1 MSASYGQFCPIA
13 KASEIFATRWTPLI
27 VREVMTGVHSFN
39 DIHRGVPL
47 ISRAVLVARLRELE
61 DHGVI
66 ERRPRAGG
74 AGHEYWL
81 TPAGEGL
88 RVVMHALGQWG
99 MTYTHDR
106 IKRSDLDPALLIW
119 GLRKRVDLS
128 TLPDRRVVLRFEF
141 SGVPAS
147 RTKFRIMWLIL
158 GRSGV
163 DVCMKDPGFAVDL
176 TLRVNIRDYVEVYL
190 GHTKWRDAAGTA
202 LQLDGDL
209 QIARAFPVW
218 LRFETVTGRNAP
230 APHLAARPVPVQT
243 DHSDRLPPPPRGMRG
258 CSPCGPR
265 DGSQAPTVRSHD
277 RSSDRGLPALSP
289 NIHGPSGEQ
298 IRATRLARNS
308 PIGNPQTDS
317 NVRLYPLDHCHL
329 RRLPAA
335 EPAVEFEARGWHQQS
350 VQGCDAKIAPNAS
363 QRIGSPCS
371 RSAIG

>member
-1 MSASYGQFCPIA
+1 MGHMSASYGQFCPIA

-27 VREVMTGVHSFN
+27 VREMMTGVHSFN
-39 DIHRGVPL
+39 DIRRGLPL

-147 RTKFRIMWLIL
+147 RTKFRIMWLVL

-176 TLRVNIRDYVEVYL
+176 TLCGNIRDYVEVYL
-190 GHTKWRDAAGTA
+190 GHTKWRDVAGTA
-202 LQLDGDL
+202 LQFDGDL

-218 LRFETVTGRNAP
+218 LRFETVNRGRVVNARSGAGKHGGKPRKIGEGRAIRSGERPGVSSSHLGAFAKPSRNANVTNS
-230 APHLAARPVPVQT
+230 R
-243 DHSDRLPPPPRGMRG
+243 
-258 CSPCGPR
+258 
-265 DGSQAPTVRSHD
+265 RSE
-277 RSSDRGLPALSP
+277 
-289 NIHGPSGEQ
+289 IE
-298 IRATRLARNS
+298 
-308 PIGNPQTDS
+308 
-317 NVRLYPLDHCHL
+317 V
-329 RRLPAA
+329 
-335 EPAVEFEARGWHQQS
+335 
-350 VQGCDAKIAPNAS
+350 
-363 QRIGSPCS
+363 
-371 RSAIG
+371 